1 MENLR
6 ERVFAALD
14 KAVANGYKEFLMN
27 QSYALVAADLY
38 EEDGGLW
45 SEDLDDLIPYVV
57 EWREKHKK

>member
-27 QSYALVAADLY
+27 QSYALVAADLC
-38 EEDGGLW
+38 EEDSDL
-45 SEDLDDLIPYVV
+45 EDQDISDLVPHVV